1 MGALKPTCLYVSR
14 KNHCKDPS
22 LTPVRISSRA
32 GPSESLATSTCHTQ
46 PNIEKKCI
54 HFPQTSMTCVP
65 SCFYL
70 INIYFFFSL
79 FGCVSACVWRG
90 NYVLAT
96 DWLST
101 DERWTE
107 ILTDW
112 HYLPTLFTVRE
123 NQKYTFRFDVYEVYL
138 RPANKAGHLKS
149 QREK

>member
-1 MGALKPTCLYVSR
+1 MYHVRTIVRIHLWHLSVFQAG
-14 KNHCKDPS
+14 
-22 LTPVRISSRA
+22 PVRPSRWRQPSGVNMSHAAKYRKKMYTFSTDLNDMRHVFISSIF
-32 GPSESLATSTCHTQ
+32 T
-46 PNIEKKCI
+46 
-54 HFPQTSMTCVP
+54 
-65 SCFYL
+65 
-70 INIYFFFSL
+70 FFFSL

-123 NQKYTFRFDVYEVYL
+123 NQKYTFSFDVYEVYL